1 MGGEKESGPQKSD
14 KKGVWILG
22 GLLTLLEECNK
33 MTSLSHSRVR
43 GSKTREINGF
53 SGCKAGPASVFS
65 TAPLDEKMG
74 VGSEKMG
81 GESGPATFFPPP
93 VLGIPEN
100 SFQLDPK
107 WALSGF

>member
-1 MGGEKESGPQKSD
+1 M
-14 KKGVWILG
+14 
-22 GLLTLLEECNK
+22 LEECNK